1 MYCLGKGGYFCFLK
15 IELNNS
21 FCLNYSNTVKK
32 ARNGGINFLA
42 EIHDFYLSIV
52 SLLWA
57 IKWEI

>member
-42 EIHDFYLSIV
+42 ENMTFIYQLCFFY
-52 SLLWA
+52 
-57 IKWEI
+57 EP